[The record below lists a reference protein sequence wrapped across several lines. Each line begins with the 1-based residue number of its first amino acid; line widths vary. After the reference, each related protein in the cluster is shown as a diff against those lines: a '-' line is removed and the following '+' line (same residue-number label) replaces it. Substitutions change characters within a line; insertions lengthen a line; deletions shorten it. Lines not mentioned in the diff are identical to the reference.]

1 MRAAASI
8 ALYSNISSCPFMEQ
22 EIQEKKYFLII
33 IFSKSKKGIFTV
45 TLSWLY

>member
-22 EIQEKKYFLII
+22 EIQEKNIFLLLFLASQKKA
-33 IFSKSKKGIFTV
+33 FSQ
-45 TLSWLY
+45 LL